1 MSFFSNNVPVRNN
14 DLVVKMTSANMA
26 RNLVNQQGYQDF
38 STMSTWYHED
48 PLKNHMKLQ
57 SFFGQQSHSSLPLF
71 QDVLKNDAIIEVNG
85 WDGKFT
91 YDLPVETDTRV
102 RTVEDTSYQQ
112 YAGGDG
118 SFFKIVLNRE
128 FAPNT
133 TLTTDGMDG
142 DAIAVS
148 DAEPVVDLG
157 YGFEH
162 TVVLLTNDPEKTY
175 PSFLLEKD
183 VEYFETGGGL
193 AEYGEQL
200 NLVHMPA
207 GTEYMTCEF
216 QLGSPQGVE
225 TWFTGKANSVD
236 LKWGQTNSMDYIK
249 EVEQF
254 YKKGNEV
261 VLMQDKSPN
270 ATHKYTV
277 GSILEMLAIQKFD
290 RNMSVSMMFQRGA
303 TVKTQKGTVRYNE
316 GLWHQMRRGFIITY
330 GKRGGITREHIRR
343 AADYVFK
350 INPMKSEIERRIKF
364 KCGSEAFKNVLEI
377 YSEEVNQQINNIA
390 ALLGSSRL
398 LPENPVTGDLYN
410 LELKPVRFTKVY
422 LPGIG
427 MVEIEEDRT
436 LNYTNIT
443 DRNLR
448 GMNPNGQDYTTYSM
462 FIWDA
467 ADQVYSN
474 NAEAPQGTTIIGT
487 NKEANIYLVTPK
499 ENKIYWGRENGRY
512 SVERATDIIASSK
525 TMHSSFF
532 IYGFSAMF
540 LKDASKFVTVELEK
554 SARRGFK

>member
-1 MSFFSNNVPVRNN
+1 MSFFFYNVPVRNN

-26 RNLVNQQGYQDF
+26 RNLVNQQGSQDF

-57 SFFGQQSHSSLPLF
+57 SFFGQQSHSSVPLF
-71 QDVLKNDAIIEVNG
+71 QDVLKHDAIIEANG

-91 YDLPVETDTRV
+91 YDLPVETDTRI

-118 SFFKIVLNRE
+118 SYFKIVLNRE

-133 TLTTDGMDG
+133 TLTADGMDG

-183 VEYFETGGGL
+183 IEYFETGGGL
-193 AEYGEQL
+193 AEYGEKL

-290 RNMSVSMMFQRGA
+290 RNMSVSMMFQRAA
-303 TVKTQKGTVRYNE
+303 TIKTQKGTVRYNE

-377 YSEEVNQQINNIA
+377 YSDEVNQQLNNIS
-390 ALLGSSRL
+390 ALLGSDRL
-398 LPENPVTGDLYN
+398 LPENPITGDLYN

-427 MVEIEEDRT
+427 LVEIEEDRT

-448 GMNPNGQDYTTYSM
+448 GMNPNGQDYTSYSM

-467 ADQVYSN
+467 ADQMYSN
-474 NAEAPQGTTIIGT
+474 NMEAPKGTTIIGT

-499 ENKIYWGRENGRY
+499 SDKIYWGRENGRY
-512 SVERATDIIASSK
+512 SVDRATDIIASSK

-532 IYGFSAMF
+532 IYGFVAM
-540 LKDASKFVTVELEK
+540 
-554 SARRGFK
+554 